1 MRKVCGCAA
10 KKFYENTHGCG
21 IISFST
27 FASKKIHTYHNF
39 LLVRDAMAN
48 HIRIPYTSEGN
59 GYVAEGKNWVVRGAN
74 TW

>member
-1 MRKVCGCAA
+1 
-10 KKFYENTHGCG
+10 
-21 IISFST
+21 
-27 FASKKIHTYHNF
+27 
-39 LLVRDAMAN
+39 MAN